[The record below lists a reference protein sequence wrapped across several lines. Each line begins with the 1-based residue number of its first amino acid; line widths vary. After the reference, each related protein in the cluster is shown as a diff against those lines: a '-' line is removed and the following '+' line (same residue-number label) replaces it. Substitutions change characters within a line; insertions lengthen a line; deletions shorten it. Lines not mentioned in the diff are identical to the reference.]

1 MEEERRRQEIL
12 ENIEKTRAQR
22 QKHKSQ
28 VQNNI
33 QQEKEFCLAEIEK
46 QDESPSKA
54 KELDNDKS
62 TQPIKLV
69 MLTQKDLLKRNDLYL
84 KGK

>member
-46 QDESPSKA
+46 QKQEQL
-54 KELDNDKS
+54 E
-62 TQPIKLV
+62 
-69 MLTQKDLLKRNDLYL
+69 
-84 KGK
+84 